1 MFIPAAFQ
9 LWRVVLAPGQE
20 RDWSEGALA
29 RLMRGQCD
37 TIEAIA
43 LIIKKKKKQCD
54 VIQIIPRINTY

>member
-9 LWRVVLAPGQE
+9 LWRVVLVPGQE

-29 RLMRGQCD
+29 RLMRGQFD

-43 LIIKKKKKQCD
+43 LIIKKKKA
-54 VIQIIPRINTY
+54 V